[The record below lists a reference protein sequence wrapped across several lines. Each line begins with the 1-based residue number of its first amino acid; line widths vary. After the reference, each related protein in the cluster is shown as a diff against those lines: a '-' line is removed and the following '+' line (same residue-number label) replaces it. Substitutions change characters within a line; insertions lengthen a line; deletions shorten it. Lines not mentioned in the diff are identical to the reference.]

1 MYKSINT
8 YKFNNTTKRWNF
20 AESSFDELETKVINL
35 GFDLVLSSE
44 PLKAPK
50 VQPLKAKIKR
60 NNNENTIEIEMAYNK
75 DMVEFFKTILSRK
88 FDGITKLWS
97 FHLNELNNIQNKLI
111 ENDIGVEHL
120 STNDNFQFKK
130 TSYFC
135 KLKD

>member
-1 MYKSINT
+1 
-8 YKFNNTTKRWNF
+8 
-20 AESSFDELETKVINL
+20 
-35 GFDLVLSSE
+35 
-44 PLKAPK
+44 
-50 VQPLKAKIKR
+50 
-60 NNNENTIEIEMAYNK
+60 MAFNK
-75 DMVEFFKTILSRK
+75 DMVEFFKTIVSRK
-88 FDGITKLWS
+88 FDGITKLLS